1 LDEPSQEQLED
12 AIREDTLLSVRSMS
26 GNFSELPD
34 KAFLSYSQ
42 SFSIVKFL
50 IETYG
55 QAKMTALLI
64 ALQDGLTPDNAL
76 LQTYG
81 FDTNGLEDAWRQAV
95 GAQPRVVSAGPTV
108 QPTPT
113 FVPTIIPI
121 SGGSGS
127 AVLQA
132 TTTPVPT
139 SSTDGQSTETVPV
152 RRGPPIALTLILM
165 ALCCTFLVLLG
176 VIVLGFI
183 VRSQNRKGGNHVQ

>member
-1 LDEPSQEQLED
+1 
-12 AIREDTLLSVRSMS
+12 MS

-55 QAKMTALLI
+55 QDKMTDLLV
-64 ALQDGLTPDNAL
+64 ALQNGLTPDDAL

-81 FDTNGLEDAWRQAV
+81 FDTNGLEDAWRAAV

-113 FVPTIIPI
+113 WVPTIVTI
-121 SGGSGS
+121 SRGSGL

-132 TTTPVPT
+132 TPTPVHT
-139 SSTDGQSTETVPV
+139 SSTD
-152 RRGPPIALTLILM
+152 
-165 ALCCTFLVLLG
+165 
-176 VIVLGFI
+176 
-183 VRSQNRKGGNHVQ
+183 